1 MGCSEK
7 QRQRY
12 ACISDST
19 YNTYICAG
27 CDLRSLFVVSAG
39 RICKTQKSPVI
50 PEGSRQDQKEAKMKG
65 LFITL
70 EGGDGAGKSTQ
81 IRNIER
87 FFTEKGLSVVHT
99 REPGGTPIS
108 EKLRGILLDNDN
120 SEMDPVTE
128 MMIYAA
134 SRAQHVKEVIMP
146 AVQRGEVVICDRFV
160 DSSVAYQAYGRE
172 LGDMV
177 RDVNRY
183 ATGGLTPDI
192 TFWLDIDPA
201 AGRARAAKAG
211 ALDRLEVEKMDFH
224 YRVYEGYRRIAES
237 EPDRVKRID
246 ASDTVESIR
255 DHIYECLEE
264 LCRSKG
270 I

>member
-1 MGCSEK
+1 
-7 QRQRY
+7 
-12 ACISDST
+12 
-19 YNTYICAG
+19 
-27 CDLRSLFVVSAG
+27 
-39 RICKTQKSPVI
+39 
-50 PEGSRQDQKEAKMKG
+50 MKG

-87 FFTEKGLSVVHT
+87 FFQRKGLVVVHT

-108 EKLRGILLDNDN
+108 EKLRNILLDNEN

-134 SRAQHVKEVIMP
+134 SRAQNVREKILP
-146 AVQRGEVVICDRFV
+146 AIERGDIVICDRFV
-160 DSSVAYQAYGRE
+160 DSSVAYQAYGRQ
-172 LGDMV
+172 LGGMV
-177 RDVNRY
+177 EEVNRH
-183 ATGGLTPDI
+183 ATGGLVPDI
-192 TFWLDIDPA
+192 TFWMDIDPE
-201 AGRARAAKAG
+201 AGKARAAKAG
-211 ALDRLEVEKMDFH
+211 DLDRLELEKMDFH
-224 YRVYEGYRRIAES
+224 YRVYEGYRRIAEKD
-237 EPDRVKRID
+237 PDRVKRID
-246 ASDTVESIR
+246 AADTVDNIR